1 MADAV
6 QNATRYRDR
15 LRAEIAKVDAFVR
28 MAEVFFEDGAEPR
41 LWTDRW
47 AETSSKNDDED
58 ATPLIQFDRVGASL
72 GGGG

>member
-1 MADAV
+1 
-6 QNATRYRDR
+6 
-15 LRAEIAKVDAFVR
+15 

-58 ATPLIQFDRVGASL
+58 ATPLIQFDRVGASP